1 MKHTAKEVLLVEP
14 EPVVSE
20 VTAFRLE
27 LLGYRVTCVE
37 SAEAAFGKINDSM
50 PDLVITDLV
59 LPGLDGMGFI
69 ERLTTDE
76 VTSDLR
82 ILVLS
87 IDADLSRVQAAYHV
101 GARDFIVVPFHP
113 EILEEKV
120 SKLLAD
126 APIRDRAAQTKA
138 VKGEPARAAAIT
150 GN

>member
-1 MKHTAKEVLLVEP
+1 MNYAGKEVLLVEP
-14 EPVVSE
+14 EAVVSE

-27 LLGYRVTCVE
+27 LLGYRVLCVE
-37 SAEAAFGKINDSM
+37 SAEAAFDKIKDSI

-59 LPGLDGMGFI
+59 LPGLGGMGFI

-76 VTSDLR
+76 ATSDLR

-87 IDADLSRVQAAYHV
+87 IDADLSRVQAAYNV

-113 EILEEKV
+113 EVLEEKV

-126 APIRDRAAQTKA
+126 APIRDRSPKTQL
-138 VKGEPARAAAIT
+138 AAAESAT
-150 GN
+150 AFAVTTN

>member
-1 MKHTAKEVLLVEP
+1 MNHVRKEVLLVEP
-14 EPVVSE
+14 EPIVSE

-27 LLGYRVTCVE
+27 LLGYRVICVASSE
-37 SAEAAFGKINDSM
+37 EAFIKINDSI

-59 LPGLDGMGFI
+59 LPGMDGMGLI

-76 VTSDLR
+76 ATSDLR

-87 IDADLSRVQAAYHV
+87 IDADLSRVQAAYNV

-113 EILEEKV
+113 EVLEEKV

-126 APIRDRAAQTKA
+126 APIRDRAENTTF
-138 VKGEPARAAAIT
+138 AAAESAKAFAVT
-150 GN
+150 AN